1 MLIACRSLRRLA
13 DLITLA
19 VRSRERSECLTTDQ
33 QDVLAMNDPEV
44 VESRKLLLE
53 LGVSL

>member
-33 QDVLAMNDPEV
+33 RDVLAMNDPEV